1 MQTYY
6 ACQLF
11 YVGCT
16 ANADVAAELFGAD
29 DALTTYATPNR
40 FGSRA
45 EMAAGFLRAVAPPGE
60 SPLVRAGHL
69 ARRLPRVAK
78 VFKEHIAAFC
88 EVATMLTDR
97 LGIDRS
103 VGALFEFVAERWDGK
118 GEPGRAKGETSRCRC
133 GSFTSPG
140 TPSSSGCSAVPT
152 TRHRSCVGV
161 RGARSIPTWS
171 RPSRP
176 NRPSFFAID
185 AESAWDEALASE
197 PRPHIFL
204 QGESIDNALAAMADF
219 SDLASPYLIGHSTG
233 VATGHECGPGC
244 RFDLADI
251 ATIGRAAL
259 VHDIGRVAVPARI
272 WQQPGP
278 LSPDDWERVRLHPY
292 HTERILHRSPFLAV
306 LGGVAGAHHER
317 CDGSGYHRGTSAAGL
332 SPLARLLAAADA
344 YRAKTEPR
352 SHREPFTPGQAAE
365 MLTNEVHSG
374 RLDAGAVKAVL
385 EAAGQPTP
393 RIERPAGLTAR
404 ETEVIGLLARGLQTK
419 QIARALGISAKTA
432 DNHIQNVYAKIGVSS
447 RAAAALFAMQ
457 HGLVP

>member
-1 MQTYY
+1 M
-6 ACQLF
+6 
-11 YVGCT
+11 V
-16 ANADVAAELFGAD
+16 
-29 DALTTYATPNR
+29 
-40 FGSRA
+40 
-45 EMAAGFLRAVAPPGE
+45 AGFLRAVAPPGE
-60 SPLVRAGHL
+60 SPLVRAGQL

-88 EVATMLTDR
+88 EVATMLTDQ

-103 VGALFEFVAERWDGK
+103 VGAQFEFVAERWDGK
-118 GEPGRAKGETSRCRC
+118 GEPGRA
-133 GSFTSPG
+133 
-140 TPSSSGCSAVPT
+140 
-152 TRHRSCVGV
+152 
-161 RGARSIPTWS
+161 RGADIPLPMRIVHVARDAVFQRMLGDADHAAS
-171 RPSRP
+171 VVRRRAGHAFDPDVVAALAAESEEL
-176 NRPSFFAID
+176 FAIE

-204 QGESIDNALAAMADF
+204 RGDAIDDALAAMADF

-233 VATGHECGPGC
+233 VATLAMNAARSC

-251 ATIGRAAL
+251 TTIGRAAL

-278 LSPDDWERVRLHPY
+278 LTPDDWEKVRLHPY
-292 HTERILHRSPFLAV
+292 HTERILHRSPFLDV
-306 LGGVAGAHHER
+306 LGGIAGAHHER

-332 SPLARLLAAADA
+332 NPLVRLLAAADA

-352 SHREPFTPGQAAE
+352 SYRVPLAPEQAAE
-365 MLTNEVHSG
+365 MMTSEVHSG

-393 RIERPAGLTAR
+393 RIERPAGLTPR

-432 DNHIQNVYAKIGVSS
+432 DNHIQNVYGKIGVSS